1 MKVKEA
7 LHDIADATEKPAQ
20 SLDWNFFQILAQ
32 TDGIDM
38 NSPGLTDTP
47 SRARKSWNH
56 LTSGYGVDIK
66 GLVGDAIFD
75 EVYDEMVVVKDIEFY
90 SLCEHH
96 LLPFFGVCH
105 VGYVPRNRIIGL
117 SKIPRIVDAFSR
129 RLQVQERL
137 TKQIACS
144 LTELLDPSGVAVV
157 IEASHLCV
165 RMRGIGKQGSTMT
178 TNAMYG
184 VFRDNAEARTEFMSS
199 IKG

>member
-1 MKVKEA
+1 MEHSKNNPA
-7 LHDIADATEKPAQ
+7 LTGQDSK
-20 SLDWNFFQILAQ
+20 LDWNYFQILGSVKA
-32 TDGIDM
+32 IDQ
-38 NSPGLTDTP
+38 NDKALLDTP
-47 SRARKSWNH
+47 SRARESWKH
-56 LTSGYGVDIK
+56 LTSGYDIDIK
-66 GLVGDAIFD
+66 ELVGDAIFD

-105 VGYVPRNRIIGL
+105 VGYVPKNRIIGL
-117 SKIPRIVDAFSR
+117 SKIPRIVDTFSH

-137 TKQIACS
+137 TKQIAES
-144 LTELLDPSGVAVV
+144 LTELLDPSGVAVI

-165 RMRGIGKQGSTMT
+165 RMRGVGKQGSSMT